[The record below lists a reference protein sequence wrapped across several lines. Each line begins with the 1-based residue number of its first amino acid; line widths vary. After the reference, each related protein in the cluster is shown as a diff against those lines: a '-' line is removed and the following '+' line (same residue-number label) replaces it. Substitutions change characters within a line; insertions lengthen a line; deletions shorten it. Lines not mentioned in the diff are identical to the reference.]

1 MGITLK
7 QIADMAGVHKSTVD
21 KVIHNR
27 PGVSDAKRQQIR
39 ALLEEHGYESNPLAK
54 ALNYQKKKMTIGVV
68 LPIVNATP
76 DLRRGMELVR
86 QDFNSF
92 NIEIDYRA
100 IDYGNEDVQVK
111 CLRDFRLAGVAG
123 VVISP
128 MESEVVLAELNA
140 LHEAN
145 IPVVVVHSDLGNAPC
160 LCFVG
165 QDMQQAGQIAAR
177 MLYLLV
183 GGSGNIGVVSS
194 WNKLHSVE
202 QREQAFSN
210 YVREKY
216 PALHIADTIDTQESP
231 ALAYSRTAE
240 LLHAHPE
247 VDALF
252 ITCGCVTDVC
262 RAVRDAALPKQPAI
276 VCFERYPE
284 IIKLLKTGEIACTI
298 SGDLLEQGRLAMRFL
313 FEYIIY
319 DRAPKSSTVYTKNE
333 IIIEENA

>member
-27 PGVSDAKRQQIR
+27 PGVSDTKRQQIR
-39 ALLEEHGYESNPLAK
+39 ALLQEHGYESNPLAK

-68 LPIVNATP
+68 LPLVNATP
-76 DLRRGMELVR
+76 DLRRGIELVR

-92 NIEIDYRA
+92 NIEIDYRT
-100 IDYGNEDVQVK
+100 IDYGNVDAQVS

-123 VVISP
+123 VVVSP
-128 MESEVVLAELNA
+128 MESEAVLAELNA

-145 IPVVVVHSDLGNAPC
+145 IPVVVVHSDLANAPC

-165 QDMQQAGQIAAR
+165 QDMQQAGQVAAR
-177 MLYLLV
+177 MLHLLTD
-183 GGSGNIGVVSS
+183 SGKIGVVTSRH
-194 WNKLHSVE
+194 KLHSVE
-202 QREQAFSN
+202 LREQAFADYISH
-210 YVREKY
+210 Y
-216 PALHIADTIDTQESP
+216 PELTIADTIDTQESP
-231 ALAYSRTAE
+231 DVAYAQTQAMLRR
-240 LLHAHPE
+240 HA
-247 VDALF
+247 DLNALF

-262 RAVRDAALPKQPAI
+262 RAVRDAALPVQPSI

-284 IIKLLKTGEIACTI
+284 IMELLRQGEITCTI
-298 SGDLLEQGRLAMRFL
+298 SGDLQEQGRLAMRFL

-319 DRAPKSSTVYTKNE
+319 DRTPECSTVYTKNE
-333 IIIEENA
+333 IIIAENA